1 MKWRMRCKITGRA
14 VALFLGIELCG
25 SVAVAGEVDLK
36 VDLKEKGSWRYE
48 LVRNSKGPQEVF
60 TIRLKTDVPTAPPEF
75 DAFFTC
81 APHGAH
87 NLWQPM
93 DEGMERHRLYAIEW
107 GSVRYSSELARNEP
121 LACAFGE
128 DEFNSLT
135 IACSEAMRHVKYAI
149 TSHSTDALLE
159 GHFRFFTKPEHPIS
173 SYEVKILVDR
183 RRIFWADAVRE
194 ASAWIGEAAGLR
206 PCRVPEAAFDPLY
219 SSWYAFWQDVHDDDI
234 VREVKSAAA
243 LGMKSAI
250 LDDGWQKES
259 SKSYYSA
266 TGDWVPAKSRFPD
279 MRAHVDKVHAA
290 GIKNYMLWLSVPF
303 VGNEAKAYKRFRG
316 KYLWGEGGDVAGLD
330 PRFPEVREHLVKTYE
345 RCVRD
350 WDFDGLKLDFIDA
363 ISADDDPA
371 AKEGWRGR
379 DCKTIPEG
387 VDRLMTAVHDRLSAI
402 KPNILIEFR
411 QRYTGPAIRRYGNM
425 LRATDCP
432 YDLVGNRKRIA
443 DLRLTSGG
451 TAVHSDMLVWN
462 SSDTPEEAGR
472 VILNAIF
479 GVVQYS
485 MKLAAVSDSHRAVIR
500 RWIDFSAAHRE
511 TLLKG
516 SFRPRHPELMY
527 PVIEAES
534 AAERIV
540 AVYSDGIFVTVASDR
555 PTFIL
560 NAAAK
565 AEVVVDLAAP
575 TKVRAYDVFGAFT
588 GETRLEKGLRRV
600 SCPVSGVLQFASVEQ
615 GRERVGIPYSSCHSP
630 VAVRIRSGHHSCRE
644 AQISYNYQQQ
654 THKGKGRDALQ

>member
-1 MKWRMRCKITGRA
+1 MKRIICGIAVLLLGVVPCGRA
-14 VALFLGIELCG
+14 AFAEG
-25 SVAVAGEVDLK
+25 VDLK
-36 VDLKEKGSWRYE
+36 VEFKEKGPWKHE
-48 LVRNSKGPQEVF
+48 LVRGTEGGREVF
-60 TIRLKTDVPTAPPEF
+60 TIRLKADAPATPPEF
-75 DAFFTC
+75 DAFLTC

-87 NLWQPM
+87 NLWQPI
-93 DEGMERHRLYAIEW
+93 DESMARHRLYATEW

-128 DEFNSLT
+128 DELNSLT

-149 TSHSTDALLE
+149 TCHSTDAVLE
-159 GHFRFFTKPEHPIS
+159 GRFRFFTKPEHPIS
-173 SYEVKILVDR
+173 SYEVRILVDR

-194 ASAWIGEAAGLR
+194 ASAWIGEAAGLS

-219 SSWYAFWQDVHDDDI
+219 SSWYAFWQDVRDDDI
-234 VREVKSAAA
+234 VREAKSAAA

-266 TGDWVPAKSRFPD
+266 TGDWMPVRSRFPD

-290 GIKNYMLWLSVPF
+290 GIRNYMLWLSVPF
-303 VGNEAKAYKRFRG
+303 VGNESKAYARFRG

-350 WDFDGLKLDFIDA
+350 WDFDGLKLDFIDS
-363 ISADDDPA
+363 ITTDDDPA
-371 AKEGWRGR
+371 AKENWRGR

-387 VDRLMTAVHDRLSAI
+387 IDRLMTAIHDRLAAI
-402 KPNILIEFR
+402 KPDVLIEFR

-462 SSDTPEEAGR
+462 PSDTPEEAAR
-472 VILNAIF
+472 VVLSAIF

-485 MKLAAVSDSHRAVIR
+485 MKLATVTEPHRAVIR
-500 RWIDFSAAHRE
+500 RWIDFATAHRE

-516 SFRPRHPELMY
+516 TFRPHHPELMY

-534 AAERIV
+534 AAERIT
-540 AVYSDGIFVTVASDR
+540 AVYSDGALVTVASDR
-555 PTFIL
+555 PAYVL
-560 NAAAK
+560 NASAK
-565 AEVVVDLAAP
+565 PELLVDLAAP
-575 TKVRAYDVFGAFT
+575 ATVRTYDVFGACT
-588 GETRLEKGLRRV
+588 GESRLEKGLRRV
-600 SCPVSGVLQFASVEQ
+600 SCPVSGVLQFNAAGE
-615 GRERVGIPYSSCHSP
+615 
-630 VAVRIRSGHHSCRE
+630 
-644 AQISYNYQQQ
+644 
-654 THKGKGRDALQ
+654 